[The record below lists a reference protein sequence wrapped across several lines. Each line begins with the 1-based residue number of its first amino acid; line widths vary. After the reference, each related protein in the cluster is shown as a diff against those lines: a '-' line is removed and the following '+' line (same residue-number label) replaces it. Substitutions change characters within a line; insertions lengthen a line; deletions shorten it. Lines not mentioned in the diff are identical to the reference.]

1 MSRFVQT
8 GLACAALALAVLAA
22 PGPAGAGIKCQGEFQ
37 VTKYG
42 LLATPYCGEEQIAK
56 VAQSYGWK
64 VTASEVHNNPL
75 TKVNLCQHFGNDVRL
90 KGACAGYSPDAY
102 GGR

>member
-8 GLACAALALAVLAA
+8 SLACAALTVAVLAA
-22 PGPAGAGIKCQGEFQ
+22 PGPAGARIKCQGEFQ

-42 LLATPYCGEEQIAK
+42 LLATPYCQEEQIAI

-75 TKVNLCQHFGNDVRL
+75 TKVNLCQQFGNDVRL
-90 KGACAGYSPDAY
+90 KGACASYSPDGY
-102 GGR
+102 GAR

>member
-8 GLACAALALAVLAA
+8 SLACAALTVAVLAA

-42 LLATPYCGEEQIAK
+42 LLATPYCQEEEIAR
-56 VAQSYGWK
+56 VARAYGWRG
-64 VTASEVHNNPL
+64 TASQVHRDPL
-75 TKVNLCQHFGNDVRL
+75 TKVYLCQQFGNDVRL
-90 KGACAGYSPDAY
+90 KGACAGYGPDAY
-102 GGR
+102 GAR